1 MAESG
6 DYEEQI
12 LPSRESFQYFSG
24 HRKVTE
30 TLCIRTWVKLTHS
43 SENLP
48 PLSIF
53 FTNKEVGFTFK
64 LLELG
69 EQESIPGENDLGRAY
84 FSWKELATIRQWNKL
99 VKSIPEKEH
108 VHGRCDAE
116 QKDLQ
121 QGGKGLFAKEL
132 TNIAS
137 VTDNSKCP
145 LLNLRLHA
153 TQGHRSSHT
162 MYVSI
167 PDHGPLK

>member
-43 SENLP
+43 TENLP

-99 VKSIPEKEH
+99 VNRAYLKKNMYMAAVMQNKRTCNKEERYYLQRNWLTSLLWLTTAN
-108 VHGRCDAE
+108 VH
-116 QKDLQ
+116 
-121 QGGKGLFAKEL
+121 
-132 TNIAS
+132 
-137 VTDNSKCP
+137 
-145 LLNLRLHA
+145 
-153 TQGHRSSHT
+153 
-162 MYVSI
+162 Y
-167 PDHGPLK
+167 